1 MAPAPSRALE
11 LVIFSGDSAD
21 QMPPETSFMTRII
34 PAALLAIVLT
44 SPVPSTAGQLAV
56 GEVIP
61 LEPPPRYAF
70 RAVYTPPVLHS
81 RWEPADSASGRVFRE
96 PLYTTPRGYIYRHVR
111 GYTRVR
117 VADATLVRKVS
128 VRKAAVRKTTVKK
141 TGACVTELG
150 YGRYHLCP

>member
-1 MAPAPSRALE
+1 
-11 LVIFSGDSAD
+11 
-21 QMPPETSFMTRII
+21 MTR
-34 PAALLAIVLT
+34 PSPPPSLRFAPFLSPHPT
-44 SPVPSTAGQLAV
+44 SVAGQLAV

-61 LEPPPRYAF
+61 LEPPPGYAF
-70 RAVYTPPVLHS
+70 RPVYVTPALHS
-81 RWEPADSASGRVFRE
+81 RWEPTDSFGGRVFRE
-96 PLYTTPRGYIYRHVR
+96 PLYSTPRGYVYRHVQ

-128 VRKAAVRKTTVKK
+128 VRKTAVRKTIVKR